1 MSKSQKH
8 SANELFSAFF
18 TCSPIGL
25 YVVQNGKFKLVNPKF
40 QRAIG
45 YPQQELLEKESLS
58 FVIPDHRERVRT
70 SAIQMLKGESSVPY
84 EFIVTTRDRKL
95 RWIMES
101 VTSIEF
107 RGKLATLGNFM
118 DITDRKLAEKALQ
131 ERDELYRAVIEQAVE
146 TICLVDIKTKR
157 IIESNPAFRRLLG
170 YSVDELR
177 SMKLYDYIADEPSNI
192 DQHIEQIVRRGQ
204 HFLGERIWWRKDGSC
219 VEMEVSA
226 NSISFAGTEACC
238 VVARDI
244 SDRKKADKEYR
255 FLSQRLMSV
264 AEDERKKLARD
275 LHDELGQM
283 LTALRFVLDSLQIS
297 LPVNSEGMRE
307 KCCEALGLVE
317 QIGSSIRNMLFEL
330 RPSMLDDLGFG
341 PTVEWYLTRFRR
353 QKPSVKV
360 TFDALGVKGR
370 LQPEQEI
377 VLFRVLQECL
387 NNISKHSGAENVEVS
402 LTYSYPKIIFVVKD
416 DGVGFDQT
424 GERLVSD
431 AETRGIGLLG
441 MSERVASVDGTFD
454 VISSRGKGT
463 IVRVEMVD
471 SRGATDEEDKNTDC
485 G

>member
-1 MSKSQKH
+1 
-8 SANELFSAFF
+8 
-18 TCSPIGL
+18 
-25 YVVQNGKFKLVNPKF
+25 
-40 QRAIG
+40 
-45 YPQQELLEKESLS
+45 
-58 FVIPDHRERVRT
+58 
-70 SAIQMLKGESSVPY
+70 
-84 EFIVTTRDRKL
+84 
-95 RWIMES
+95 
-101 VTSIEF
+101 
-107 RGKLATLGNFM
+107 
-118 DITDRKLAEKALQ
+118 
-131 ERDELYRAVIEQAVE
+131 
-146 TICLVDIKTKR
+146 
-157 IIESNPAFRRLLG
+157 
-170 YSVDELR
+170 
-177 SMKLYDYIADEPSNI
+177 
-192 DQHIEQIVRRGQ
+192 
-204 HFLGERIWWRKDGSC
+204 
-219 VEMEVSA
+219 
-226 NSISFAGTEACC
+226 
-238 VVARDI
+238 
-244 SDRKKADKEYR
+244 
-255 FLSQRLMSV
+255 MSV